1 MKFQRF
7 FGWLSLIL
15 AAIILISPL
24 LYWFTG
30 VGQVAPGLPA
40 EITRLPDG
48 SLLSSPKAEALHSLL
63 LPMRLQRLMIYP
75 LLLLAFQFSGGAIA
89 LRQWLEQRLTRPSSS
104 PLSIQPTSQPPG
116 LTRQE
121 ILVILLFFLIF
132 ETGLALLY
140 LPFNFYRGFI
150 LMHQFGLS
158 TQSKFGW
165 ISDWLKSLLI
175 ALFTGGLT
183 WTGLYLLMR
192 RFPRRWPVPAGAAL
206 LILGFVFTFLAPILI
221 TPLFYKVQPLED
233 ADLTSRILNLTERAG
248 LKVDRVEVIDA
259 SAKTTTVNAYFTGF
273 GGDRRIVLYDTLL
286 SGYTPDQIEVVLAHE
301 MGHWYYQHVFWSVL
315 GLGVAGWLGLFGLR
329 WLLNHT
335 WRRLGLG
342 GPADIAGLP
351 YILAVVAIATM
362 LSLPFQN
369 AISRYAERQ
378 ADWFALT
385 TSQKPAAYIELFEQ
399 FAEQNLSVVDTSA
412 WEKLIFYTHPPTV
425 ERVQM
430 AERWQA
436 VKIKKRSNCYRPN

>member
-7 FGWLSLIL
+7 FRWLSLIL

-24 LYWFTG
+24 LYWSTG
-30 VGQVAPGLPA
+30 VGQVAPGLRA
-40 EITRLPDG
+40 EIIRLPDG
-48 SLLSSPKAEALHSLL
+48 SLLSSPKAEALHSVL
-63 LPMRLQRLMIYP
+63 LPMQLQRLLIYP
-75 LLLLAFQFSGGAIA
+75 LLLLAFQFSGGAVG
-89 LRQWLEQRLTRPSSS
+89 LRQWLEQRLTRPPASL
-104 PLSIQPTSQPPG
+104 PPVVTNQPPG
-116 LTRQE
+116 LTRRE

-150 LMHQFGLS
+150 LMQQFGLS
-158 TQSKFGW
+158 TQSEFGW
-165 ISDWLKSLLI
+165 VGDWLKSLLI
-175 ALFTGGLT
+175 GLFTGGLV

-206 LILGFVFTFLAPILI
+206 LVLGFVFTLLAPILI
-221 TPLFYKVQPLED
+221 TPLFFKVQPLGD

-273 GGDRRIVLYDTLL
+273 GDDRRIVLYDTLL

-301 MGHWYYQHVFWSVL
+301 MGHWYYHHVFWSVL

-329 WLLNHT
+329 WLLNRT
-335 WRRLGLG
+335 WPQLGLR

-351 YILAVVAIATM
+351 FVLAAVAIATM

-378 ADWFALT
+378 ADWFALA
-385 TSQKPAAYIELFEQ
+385 TSQKPAAFIELFEQ
-399 FAEQNLSVVDTSA
+399 FAEQNLSVVDASA
-412 WEKLIFYTHPPTV
+412 WEKFIFYTHPATL
-425 ERVQM
+425 ERIRM

-436 VKIKKRSNCYRPN
+436 NIEGEQK